1 MISISIFSKIGNSDS
16 LEASYCWPQ
25 GAMPAGQL
33 VGRAGNAL
41 LMQMSEK
48 DRVAVISAPIADV
61 IFAGNGLPIVNLNW
75 AFK

>member
-1 MISISIFSKIGNSDS
+1 MISISIFSKIGDSDS

-41 LMQMSEK
+41 LMQMSENK
-48 DRVAVISAPIADV
+48 VAVISAPIADL
-61 IFAGNGLPIVNLNW
+61 IFAGNGLPIVDLNW

>member
-41 LMQMSEK
+41 LMQMSENK
-48 DRVAVISAPIADV
+48 FAVISAPIADV

>member
-1 MISISIFSKIGNSDS
+1 MISISIFSKIGDSDS

-41 LMQMSEK
+41 LMQMSENK
-48 DRVAVISAPIADV
+48 VAVISAPIADL